1 MNKSLQHQNNTQH
14 PPWRQPA
21 QTCQD
26 INIFSNFAFVL
37 QFVKFSYN
45 AQDSDLDSVVQWGFG
60 NSLLMVHLEFDALL
74 MLEWNI
80 FSPHCRPGYAIQ
92 PVSCSDKLCVD

>member
-37 QFVKFSYN
+37 QFVKFSNN
-45 AQDSDLDSVVQWGFG
+45 AQDSDLDSVVGIREFPA
-60 NSLLMVHLEFDALL
+60 NS
-74 MLEWNI
+74 
-80 FSPHCRPGYAIQ
+80 S
-92 PVSCSDKLCVD
+92 S

>member
-45 AQDSDLDSVVQWGFG
+45 AHKTQTLTLWWGFG
-60 NSLLMVHLEFDALL
+60 NSLLIVHLEFDALL
-74 MLEWNI
+74 MFEWNI
-80 FSPHCRPGYAIQ
+80 FSPLCRPGYAIQ